1 MEPFNSCSRQ
11 FQILLYNAALVW
23 TTAKTTAKCGR
34 KGLGATPDKTH
45 KVLGKAVYY
54 IRFPIMLV

>member
-1 MEPFNSCSRQ
+1 VEPFNSCSRQ

-23 TTAKTTAKCGR
+23 TTAKCGR